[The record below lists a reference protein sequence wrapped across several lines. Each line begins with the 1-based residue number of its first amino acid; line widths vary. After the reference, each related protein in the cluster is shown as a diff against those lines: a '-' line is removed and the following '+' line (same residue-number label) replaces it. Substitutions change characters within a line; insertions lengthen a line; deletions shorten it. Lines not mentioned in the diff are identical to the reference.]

1 MKKLYFLFI
10 ALMFGVFS
18 HSQTTVFEESFEMGN
33 SGTTSVDCNDGFTD
47 FFTRTDGS
55 DISTAYEVT
64 GADGTF
70 FFAAQDIDATECG
83 ASDIETLTFTGIDIS
98 TYTDM
103 TLAVLVA
110 EDDAS
115 DGNQDWDAN
124 TSVVFEINIDGGGYQ
139 NILQFSGGGA
149 TNTEPG
155 LDTDNDGTADSTL
168 LTNIFQEF
176 TVSLGGTGTTAD
188 LRISFNNLDAGDED
202 VAIDNIRIIDG
213 FAASP
218 EITITAPSNG
228 NEFAPGTSSV
238 DVEFNTANLGGS
250 ETVNII
256 VNGNLTMD
264 VSSPFTVPT
273 MDGETYNITVELI
286 DGGVLDSDGV
296 SFSVG
301 SLVSVADIAALRA
314 DVIANGLGRFY
325 EITGASLVTHTDGFR
340 NRKWIQDTNIS
351 GVLIYDDAGIIAT
364 TYNVGDLV
372 SGLRGTTTESNGILR
387 FVPTSDAG
395 TIDSSGN
402 TVTPQTV
409 SITDLNAAPD
419 DYESELV
426 ELVNV
431 TFVAGDGVAT
441 FGTGTNYDVTDGSN
455 TIIKRTDFFSA
466 DYIGTIIPVGQLPS
480 IVGVSGE
487 FNGTTQIY
495 VRDLNDLTLSSNE
508 FNINSFSIYP
518 NPTNNGIVTIS
529 STTNEVMNVQVFDI
543 LGKEVKNEVITNNT
557 LDVSSLTTGM
567 YLVKITQNNASSTK
581 KLVIR

>member
-1 MKKLYFLFI
+1 MKKLYFLLF
-10 ALMFGVFS
+10 ALTFGLFTQA
-18 HSQTTVFEESFEMGN
+18 QTTVFEESFEMGN
-33 SGTTSVDCNDGFTD
+33 SGTTSVDCNDGSGD
-47 FFTRTDGS
+47 FFARTDGS
-55 DISTAYEVT
+55 DISGAYVVN

-115 DGNQDWDAN
+115 DGNQDWDDN

-176 TVSLGGTGTTAD
+176 TASLGGTGTTAD

-202 VAIDNIRIIDG
+202 IAIDNIRIIDG
-213 FAASP
+213 FTASP
-218 EITITAPSNG
+218 EISITAPSNA

-238 DVEFNTANLGGS
+238 DVEFNTANLGGT
-250 ETVNII
+250 ETVNIL
-256 VNGNLTMD
+256 VNGVLTMD
-264 VSSPFTVPT
+264 VTSPFTVPT
-273 MDGETYNITVELI
+273 MDGQTYNVTVELI
-286 DGGVLDSDGV
+286 DGGVLDSDAV

-301 SLVSVADIAALRA
+301 SLVTVTDIAALRA
-314 DVIANGLGRFY
+314 DVTTNGLGRFY

-340 NRKWIQDTNIS
+340 NRKWIQDTNVS
-351 GVLIYDDAGIIAT
+351 GVLIYDEAGTITT

-387 FVPTSDAG
+387 FIPTSDAG

-402 TVTPQTV
+402 MVTPQIV
-409 SITDLNAAPD
+409 SIADLNAAPD

-426 ELVNV
+426 ELTNV

-441 FGTGTNYDVTDGSN
+441 FGTGTNYDLTDGTN

-466 DYIGTIIPVGQLPS
+466 DYIGSLIPVGQLPS
-480 IVGVSGE
+480 VVAVSGE

-508 FNINSFSIYP
+508 FDINAFSIYP
-518 NPTNNGIVTIS
+518 NPSSTGVITIS
-529 STTNEVMNVQVFDI
+529 SPNNDEMNVRIFDI
-543 LGKEVKNEVITNNT
+543 LGKEVKNEVLTNNT
-557 LDVSSLTTGM
+557 LDVSSLRTGM
-567 YLVKITQNNASSTK
+567 YLVKITQNNASTTK

>member
-1 MKKLYFLFI
+1 
-10 ALMFGVFS
+10 
-18 HSQTTVFEESFEMGN
+18 MGN
-33 SGTTSVDCNDGFTD
+33 SGTTSVDCNDGSTD

-55 DISTAYEVT
+55 DISGAYEVN

-83 ASDIETLTFTGIDIS
+83 SSDIETLTFTGIDIS

-110 EDDAS
+110 EDDSS

-176 TVSLGGTGTTAD
+176 TASLGGTGTTAD

-202 VAIDNIRIIDG
+202 IAIDNIRIIDG
-213 FAASP
+213 FTASP
-218 EITITAPSNG
+218 EITITAPSNA

-238 DVEFNTANLGGS
+238 DVEFNTANLGGT
-250 ETVNII
+250 ETVNIL
-256 VNGNLTMD
+256 VNGVLTMD
-264 VSSPFTVPT
+264 VTSPFTVPT
-273 MDGETYNITVELI
+273 MDGQTYNVTVELI
-286 DGGVLDSDGV
+286 DGGVLDSDAV

-301 SLVSVADIAALRA
+301 SLVTVTDIAALRA
-314 DVIANGLGRFY
+314 DVTTNGLGRFY

-351 GVLIYDDAGIIAT
+351 GVLIYDEAGTIAT

-387 FVPTSDAG
+387 FIPTSDAG

-402 TVTPQTV
+402 MVTPQIV
-409 SITDLNAAPD
+409 SIADLNAAPD
-419 DYESELV
+419 DYESELI
-426 ELVNV
+426 ELTNV

-466 DYIGTIIPVGQLPS
+466 DYIGSLIPVGQLPS
-480 IVGVSGE
+480 VVAVSGE
-487 FNGTTQIY
+487 FNGTSQIY

-508 FNINSFSIYP
+508 FDINAFSIYP
-518 NPTNNGIVTIS
+518 NPSSTGVITIS
-529 STTNEVMNVQVFDI
+529 SPNNDEMNVRIFDI
-543 LGKEVKNEVITNNT
+543 LGKEVKNEVLTNNT
-557 LDVSSLTTGM
+557 LDVSSLRTGM
-567 YLVKITQNNASSTK
+567 YLVKVTQNNASTTK

>member
-1 MKKLYFLFI
+1 
-10 ALMFGVFS
+10 
-18 HSQTTVFEESFEMGN
+18 MGN
-33 SGTTSVDCNDGFTD
+33 SGTTSVDCNDGSGD
-47 FFTRTDGS
+47 FFARTDGS
-55 DISTAYEVT
+55 DISGAYVVN

-115 DGNQDWDAN
+115 DGNQDWDDN

-176 TVSLGGTGTTAD
+176 TASLGGTGTTAD

-202 VAIDNIRIIDG
+202 IAIDNIRIIDG
-213 FAASP
+213 FTASP
-218 EITITAPSNG
+218 EISITAPSNA

-238 DVEFNTANLGGS
+238 DVEFNTANLGGT
-250 ETVNII
+250 ETVNIL
-256 VNGNLTMD
+256 VNGVLTMD
-264 VSSPFTVPT
+264 VTSPFTVPT
-273 MDGETYNITVELI
+273 MDGQTYNVTVELI
-286 DGGVLDSDGV
+286 DGGVLDSDAV

-301 SLVSVADIAALRA
+301 SLVTVTDIAALRA
-314 DVIANGLGRFY
+314 DVTTNGLGRFY

-340 NRKWIQDTNIS
+340 NRKWIQDTNVS
-351 GVLIYDDAGIIAT
+351 GVLIYDEAGTITT

-387 FVPTSDAG
+387 FIPTSDAG

-402 TVTPQTV
+402 MVTPQIV
-409 SITDLNAAPD
+409 SIADLNAAPD

-426 ELVNV
+426 ELTNV

-441 FGTGTNYDVTDGSN
+441 FGTGTNYDLTDGTN

-466 DYIGTIIPVGQLPS
+466 DYIGSLIPVGQLPS
-480 IVGVSGE
+480 VVAVSGE

-508 FNINSFSIYP
+508 FDINAFSIYP
-518 NPTNNGIVTIS
+518 NPSSTGVITIS
-529 STTNEVMNVQVFDI
+529 SPNNDEMNVRIFDI
-543 LGKEVKNEVITNNT
+543 LGKEVKNEVLTNNT
-557 LDVSSLTTGM
+557 LDVSSLRTGM
-567 YLVKITQNNASSTK
+567 YLVKITQNNASTTK